1 MSAFVV
7 HDLKNIVAQLSLMV
21 KNAKRLQDNPE
32 FQADMLMTVENSL
45 DRMRQLM
52 LQLRGGAASGDSSV
66 GVDLCKLAE
75 RLAANAL
82 CRGRTVQLEVA
93 PQVFTRGQADR
104 LERIIGHLVHNAF
117 DATDTDDRVWIKVD
131 RFGSHARV
139 EVGDEGQGMT
149 EEFVQTRLFKPFQT
163 TKEAGMGIG
172 TYESFQYVQELGGKV
187 SVDSKVGKGTVVRL
201 LLPLFEIGRDFG
213 LHPQEEA

>member
-1 MSAFVV
+1 V

-21 KNAKRLQDNPE
+21 KNAKRLRDNPE

-52 LQLRGGAASGDSSV
+52 LQLRGGAASGDTTV
-66 GVDLCKLAE
+66 GVDLCKIAE
-75 RLAANAL
+75 RLAAHAMG
-82 CRGRTVQLEVA
+82 RGRTVQLEVS

-117 DATDTDDRVWIKVD
+117 DATDTDGRVWMKVD
-131 RFGSHARV
+131 RFGSHARI

-163 TKEAGMGIG
+163 TKESGMGIG

-187 SVDSKVGKGTVVRL
+187 SVDSQVGKGTVVRL

-213 LHPQEEA
+213 LHLQEKA